1 MKYSYILIRALPT
14 SNVILTLDAYDVRS
28 ELVESYR
35 LGEGIDDGG
44 N

>member
-1 MKYSYILIRALPT
+1 
-14 SNVILTLDAYDVRS
+14 VILTLDAYDVRS

-44 N
+44 NW